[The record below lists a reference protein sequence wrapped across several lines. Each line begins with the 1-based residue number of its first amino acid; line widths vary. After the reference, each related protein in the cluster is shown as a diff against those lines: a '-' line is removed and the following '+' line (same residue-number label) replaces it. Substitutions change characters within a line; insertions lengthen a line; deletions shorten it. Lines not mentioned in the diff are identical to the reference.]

1 MRRHLCVMLGGV
13 VLSCPTV
20 VGAEPKPK
28 PMPVV
33 VEPDED
39 RLVPAVL
46 HEVIDGDSVE
56 LFLNGRIIRYELAGA
71 DAPDAVG
78 EDHEPLWKSQE
89 AASYLDSLLVGEQL
103 MVMADARKPTDAMG
117 RARGY
122 LYRMPDGLFVNLE
135 MVRLGFA
142 KHAKNPSSF
151 NDAAMRWAQDR
162 ARDARKGVWSPA
174 PERVV
179 VPKEP
184 KPDALTEPGSDSSGV
199 HDPEPD
205 TKQDSKPLTQAL
217 DSDVV
222 YITKYG
228 SKYHTKDCQHVGDSG
243 IAKRRDAVS
252 ETHKACKV
260 CEPDKKGED

>member
-1 MRRHLCVMLGGV
+1 MLGIF
-13 VLSCPTV
+13 LSLCPAT
-20 VGAEPKPK
+20 VGADQKAK

-33 VEPDED
+33 VQPDED
-39 RLVPAVL
+39 RLVSAVL
-46 HEVIDGDSVE
+46 HDVIDGDSVE
-56 LFLNGRIIRYELAGA
+56 LFINGRIIRYELAGA
-71 DAPDAVG
+71 DAPDVVA
-78 EDHEPLWKSQE
+78 EDREPLWKSQE
-89 AASYLDSLLVGEQL
+89 AATYLESLLVGEQL
-103 MVMADARKPTDAMG
+103 MVMVDTRKPTDAVG

-151 NDAAMRWAQDR
+151 NDAAMGWAQDR

-174 PERVV
+174 PKRVI
-179 VPKEP
+179 EP
-184 KPDALTEPGSDSSGV
+184 AKTAQESEPIADPGSDSNTADKPKP
-199 HDPEPD
+199 DP
-205 TKQDSKPLTQAL
+205 KPLTKSL

-252 ETHKACKV
+252 ESHKACKV
-260 CEPDKKGED
+260 CEPDKAGED